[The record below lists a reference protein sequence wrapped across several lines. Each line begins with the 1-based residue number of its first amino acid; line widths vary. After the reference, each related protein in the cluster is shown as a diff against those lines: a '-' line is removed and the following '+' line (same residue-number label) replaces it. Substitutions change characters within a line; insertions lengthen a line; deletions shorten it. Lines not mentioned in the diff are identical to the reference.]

1 MLFGRLSRPCQ
12 QLSSINK
19 ATTNS
24 IWRLVSHLQRNIQK
38 KKEVKGMSKIYI
50 VPEMEVVECERVAVI
65 TTSGKEGLT
74 VETSGNGD
82 TGKFGDL
89 FS

>member
-1 MLFGRLSRPCQ
+1 
-12 QLSSINK
+12 
-19 ATTNS
+19 
-24 IWRLVSHLQRNIQK
+24 
-38 KKEVKGMSKIYI
+38 MSKIYI